1 MVMERK
7 WALKKRACFLRVYEL
22 GIAKADKYLVV
33 KSASN
38 DLEYSRYG
46 FSITKHIGN
55 AVVRN
60 RIRRKLKEIMRA
72 VQVKSG
78 YDIVLIART
87 EIVNADYHQLARSVA
102 KLLDRVDLLLYKNEE
117 VSTRTH

>member
-1 MVMERK
+1 MERK
-7 WALKKRACFLRVYEL
+7 WALRKRACFLRVYEF

-60 RIRRKLKEIMRA
+60 RIRRKLREIMRA
-72 VQVKSG
+72 VHIKSG
-78 YDIVLIART
+78 YDIVLIARP
-87 EIVNADYHQLARSVA
+87 EIVNADYHQLARSVN
-102 KLLDRVDLLLYKNEE
+102 KLLERVDLLLYKDEE

>member
-1 MVMERK
+1 MKRK

-33 KSASN
+33 KSAAN

-46 FSITKHIGN
+46 FSVTKQIGN

-60 RIRRKLKEIMRA
+60 RIRRRLREIIRA
-72 VQVKSG
+72 VYVKPG
-78 YDIVLIART
+78 HDIVLIARP
-87 EIVNADYHQLARSVA
+87 EIVNADYRQLSRSVTR
-102 KLLDRVDLLLYKNEE
+102 LLDRVGLLLYKDEA

>member
-1 MVMERK
+1 MERK

-22 GIAKADKYLVV
+22 GIAKADKYLVI

-46 FSITKHIGN
+46 FSITKRIGN

-78 YDIVLIART
+78 YDIVLIARP
-87 EIVNADYHQLARSVA
+87 EIVNADYHQLARSVT
-102 KLLDRVDLLLYKNEE
+102 KLLDRVDLLLYKDEE
-117 VSTRTH
+117 VSTRTY

>member
-1 MVMERK
+1 MKRK
-7 WALKKRACFLRVYEL
+7 WALKKRAYFLRVYEL

-33 KSASN
+33 KSAGN

-60 RIRRKLKEIMRA
+60 RIRRKLKEVMRA
-72 VQVKSG
+72 VHVKPG
-78 YDIVLIART
+78 YDIVLIARP
-87 EIVNADYHQLARSVA
+87 EIVNADYHQLAHSVT
-102 KLLDRVDLLLYKNEE
+102 KLLDRVDLLYKDEE